1 MIFKIFVLNI
11 QYHIL
16 YFNIYFCIQ
25 LTTQLK
31 YNNIQKIIKIL
42 QMRSANI
49 TLNKAQLKTINML
62 TVGMFITFERQ

>member
-25 LTTQLK
+25 LTTELK
-31 YNNIQKIIKIL
+31 YNNIQT
-42 QMRSANI
+42 MRSANI
-49 TLNKAQLKTINML
+49 TLNKSQLKTINML